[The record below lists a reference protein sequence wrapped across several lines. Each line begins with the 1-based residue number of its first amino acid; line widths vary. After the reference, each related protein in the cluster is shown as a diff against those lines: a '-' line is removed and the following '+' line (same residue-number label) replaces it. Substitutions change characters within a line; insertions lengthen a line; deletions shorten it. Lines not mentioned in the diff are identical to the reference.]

1 MNLLHTENLFV
12 GYGQCKLHQTALN
25 YSLSQGKLIC
35 LLGPNGIGKSTL
47 LRTFA
52 GFNRPLEGRVFWSE
66 NQPSLMKSFER
77 AAHTAF
83 VSPHPSSPEHMRAID
98 AIKLGRFHFTGWLD
112 QLSAKDKLVIDKV
125 AEQLEVNHLL
135 DRTLQ
140 SLSDGER
147 QRIEIARCLCQQ
159 AKLLILDEPTAF
171 LDLPHKVRLMQSLQ
185 NLCHTEKIS
194 AILSTHDLD
203 LSLGWADEI
212 ILFTGQR
219 KILVGSPEEIVLSGD
234 IMQFCEE
241 AQDTWDISLGYLRI
255 RSKNER
261 CINLEGPE
269 CLQKIWTQRG
279 LERLGYRVNNHSEGH
294 KPIVAVQIK
303 QESERCEW
311 ILHRNNEQQVFDNI
325 KKLLDQLV
333 ISS

>member
-12 GYGQCKLHQTALN
+12 GYGNCKLHQTALN
-25 YSLSQGKLIC
+25 YSLSKGKLVC

-47 LRTFA
+47 LKTFA
-52 GFNRPLEGRVFWSE
+52 GFKEPLKGNVFWSE
-66 NQPSLMKSFER
+66 NQPSLMTSFDR
-77 AAHTAF
+77 ASHTAF

-112 QLSAKDKLVIDKV
+112 QLSSEDKLIIDKI
-125 AEQLEVNHLL
+125 AHQLEVNHLL

-185 NLCHTEKIS
+185 NLCHTENIS
-194 AILSTHDLD
+194 TILSTHDLD

-212 ILFTGQR
+212 ILFTGKR
-219 KILVGSPEEIVLSGD
+219 EVLIGSPEEIILSGD

-241 AQDTWDISLGYLRI
+241 AQDTWDISLGYLRV
-255 RSKNER
+255 RSNRER

-269 CLQKIWTQRG
+269 CLQKVWTQRG
-279 LERLGYRVNNHSEGH
+279 LERLGYKVEYQTKGH
-294 KPIVAVQIK
+294 EPIIIVEIQK
-303 QESERCEW
+303 EPESCKW
-311 ILHRNNEQQVFDNI
+311 ILHTNNERRVFDNI

-333 ISS
+333 ITS